1 MLHISRRNSADSLK
15 LFGSFGTHLLDHL
28 TADGACLTGGQV
40 TVVTVGQIDADFA
53 CLISILNLSIAS
65 RAWGTLIW
73 LLFFIP
79 KSLLLHSSEE
89 NTLRRKYFLF
99 RTLILTSGKKAM
111 NVNWR
116 KGWEKMKYSKK
127 AHPPELTEGGHK
139 GKCYLRIDSISL
151 RKSFLAHTTGTG

>member
-15 LFGSFGTHLLDHL
+15 LFGSYGTHLLDHL
-28 TADGACLTGGQV
+28 AADGACLTGGQV

-89 NTLRRKYFLF
+89 NTRRRKYFLF

-116 KGWEKMKYSKK
+116 KDWQSFHGLKSFHYEENFFLLNRSKTYK
-127 AHPPELTEGGHK
+127 SRKSPALPFP
-139 GKCYLRIDSISL
+139 IL
-151 RKSFLAHTTGTG
+151 RK